1 MYDPEILLYPRL
13 AKEFG
18 LKTDSPFA
26 PKRECDEQE
35 LKYLF
40 KGGKHTADRVV
51 QGIHAQPTRIVDTN
65 QWSRNEYALVTIN
78 YDTLDQRLSRN
89 GYSLRVR
96 FSLNKSESSFQIAQ
110 MDMCIKTIM
119 PTGDNVI
126 LFKQTRGE
134 WECKLESLQPD
145 MDKMIRENANKK
157 PPLPAFF
164 VQGGVRPEELF
175 IESLGCSLRSVFP
188 SYEVITR
195 RNRIIVPEF
204 HHTIDKNVFM
214 DPNGDVLTSH
224 DDETEAEFVGVHGLE
239 PNELTEDQY
248 EKLMRKC
255 MQLLDR
261 TIIASS
267 PSNIE
272 RNLLSKAVR
281 ARNSLE
287 IIYGPDIKTALQ
299 QRFNQQQRV
308 EEASRFSLSQRL
320 SSDDINLPNLWRHV
334 GHLFA
339 LSALEQAPQENPFR
353 HNKLTR

>member
-13 AKEFG
+13 ANEFG

-35 LKYLF
+35 LKYLYT
-40 KGGKHTADRVV
+40 GGKNTADRLLR
-51 QGIHAQPTRIVDTN
+51 GIQAQPNRIVDTN

-89 GYSLRVR
+89 GFSLRVR
-96 FSLNKSESSFQIAQ
+96 FSLNKTGNDFQLSQI
-110 MDMCIKTIM
+110 DMCIKTIM
-119 PTGDNVI
+119 PTGKNVV

-134 WECKLESLQPD
+134 WECSPDSLRPD
-145 MDKMIRENANKK
+145 MDLMIRENANKK

-175 IESLGCSLRSVFP
+175 IESLGCSLRTVFP
-188 SYEVITR
+188 SYEIIER

-214 DPNGDVLTSH
+214 TPYGDILTGH
-224 DDETEAEFVGVHGLE
+224 DDETEAEFVGIHGIE
-239 PNELTEDQY
+239 PNELNPDQY
-248 EKLMRKC
+248 EKLMRKS
-255 MQLLDR
+255 MELLDR
-261 TIIASS
+261 TIVNSS
-267 PSNIE
+267 PNNIQ

-281 ARNSLE
+281 ARSALE
-287 IIYGPDIKTALQ
+287 GFYGPDGKTVA
-299 QRFNQQQRV
+299 NQQFNIAQRI

-320 SSDDINLPNLWRHV
+320 TADNISLANIWHHV
-334 GHLFA
+334 GHLYEV
-339 LSALEQAPQENPFR
+339 SQREKAPEENPFR
-353 HNKLTR
+353 FG